1 MLYFLLIACSGP
13 VDETQLADIENGE
26 NVENIEHGLQE
37 EVSQEETELLTATKK
52 DIAFNLFRKSQD
64 NKVFFEVYFDEGIF
78 RPEFVDEYRSQDLN
92 EKKMMRMYVQEKG
105 SNKKTYGKVIV
116 SRANK
121 VDFYPDEFLIENR
134 PNQIFEIGL
143 ESSSLAV
150 GNMEKERDGI
160 KTTMSGLRV
169 EPVQNQDWKGEYT
182 TSKFEITSLYLS
194 QYTNMKRTEFQLRT
208 SYPIKKEDLRD
219 RISIQVQEDPTG
231 PETISI
237 PTKNI
242 SIVEQDPLNHTISIS
257 HPELLP
263 TRFLTVAVTDVPY
276 EKDTTITASKSIRTQ
291 LKDSSNIDIYG
302 PFLIENA
309 QGFGLE
315 YICNDHSVDKERWYS
330 RYDIGFYEDIS
341 EHCAL
346 RKEDIEKHLTFDPP
360 PNGDITIVEKRHGFL
375 VLGDFHRG
383 NLNVRLSEGVRS
395 IDNGMIKKGK
405 EKELH
410 ISKREPLI
418 QFLSKGRYVPIEG
431 WTKIPYRVRNTDS
444 ITMTVREIHESNL
457 HHWMTEYDEGAES
470 KNSDV
475 VLKQVLEIESEIDK
489 ISTQKLDLGELLNKR
504 TTGIY
509 EIELRDGYNGVRDY
523 LRVQVTNTALIA
535 KRHETNGGRKI
546 HVWAINNKTLET
558 LPGTKISLHRPSG
571 TKSESCITNN
581 QGFCEMDVSSQSDNT
596 EDFVLFAKRVSSD
609 GQEEMTYLS
618 FEDLQLQLSEYNVHG
633 ASGSSNTYRIS
644 AHTER
649 GAYRPGDNIHAFA
662 LIRGKNNE
670 APKQNIPV
678 YLDVMNAR
686 SQVVKQIKLQSNQAG
701 VVETS
706 IELPPK
712 AATGAWTLRWQVGAD
727 KETRSKNTTSSTVR
741 VENFVPERMNINLAF
756 DQKQSL
762 PSDTSAKGTI
772 NANYL
777 FGSPAKDAK
786 FEVVCRVESVVFQ
799 PKKNGNYSFGTADAF
814 GNFELGRV
822 KGTLDENGKGNFSC
836 PSVSRLKDLPGMAKV
851 TADVDVMEGGSGR
864 STHKTTSTIVHP
876 QKHYIGL
883 LIGAKRIGAGKQYPI
898 SGIVVDWEGN
908 VIKDVSD
915 VSIQKSQVEIG
926 YSWYYDEEDFSYSH
940 QQYKQEI
947 PLLKETIPVKDGR
960 FTYQIQG
967 DANVR
972 EYRIRAESGRVVSL
986 LDIEGERYYSSSD
999 KYTTPDPMK
1008 PDMLDISVPK
1018 SITRTETVTV
1028 KTSVPY
1034 TGKILWTVEGDDVIH
1049 SEWMDVTPEK
1059 LKNEGVDGEISWR
1072 FDLKDMPYR
1081 NNIYVTAMLIK
1092 DPHLES
1098 PKAFF
1103 PSRALGIASIPIRDE
1118 KWSQKVTLSVPDEV
1132 RANQKLKVSLQ
1143 VDAGKES
1150 LKDAVAMISV
1160 VDQGL
1165 LSLTNHPSPDPTNHL
1180 FPKLPLNVSTFETIG
1195 WSVATPSTGENVSA
1209 GGGENQVRRAKVV
1222 KPVALWS
1229 GIVPLSEDGKLD
1241 VDFDMP
1247 QYSGQVRVDVVTVS
1261 PKQFG
1266 TSKDTI
1272 FVRDPLTVQATLP
1285 RFMTKG
1291 DIVQIPALVTN
1302 LSGKDQDVELEL
1314 RVRDGEKS
1322 DSDDKTQKV
1331 VKFLGA
1337 SSTKINMKKDE
1348 QFTGVFRVEVLE
1360 EVGFAIFEVVAKAKN
1375 IESKD
1380 VLEVPFHS
1388 QKPVERE
1395 ITQIQLSD
1403 ILGASLEGTL
1413 DVSQELQGWST
1424 SETQLLTV
1432 SHPYGK
1438 SFAHVKHL
1446 LRYPYG
1452 CAEQT
1457 SSGLRPL
1464 LTMKNMI
1471 EQVDPMLLEQA
1482 PGNTTDEKI
1491 TDMVEHGISRLASMH
1506 NDGSGFAYWPGS
1518 YHVHPWATVYA
1529 MHVLLDAKKA
1539 GYSVNQEMLD
1549 DALDY
1554 MKRFVNDEY
1563 HDDSYYGSSTLA
1575 KAYMHYLLAREGNGR
1590 SNLILEELKN
1600 TSDVEAKYLLASALF
1615 LSGDRS
1621 YETMLKNVEA
1631 KYTTA
1636 SNWRSFGSNERA
1648 NGLILALHQE
1658 LAIRENWPSS
1668 LGASLART
1676 IASDLENIKNSYYF
1690 STQEIA
1696 WMTYG
1701 LASRITESSSWKQ
1714 PIVANKKSTI
1724 EPVRSNKTSAG
1735 WDIYDVARNNQQ
1747 LTMRSGGSD
1756 SYVIIS
1762 TEGVK
1767 NNGAYTYGG
1776 EGLKISRVYKTPD
1789 NKMVDWNNHHLGDEV
1804 VVVLTVQNKS
1814 GSELNE
1820 LALVDHIP
1828 AGWEIQN
1835 PAFGRGGDFT
1845 DFYDENQW
1853 QTDYTDVQDSEI
1865 RAFGDID
1872 RNKSIQFVYSIRA
1885 TSAGSFFVPPVE
1897 IEAMYDHKIWARET
1911 GMNIEVKGPF
1921 EKDFL

>member
-1 MLYFLLIACSGP
+1 MLYFLSIACSGNIEEKP
-13 VDETQLADIENGE
+13 LEDIE
-26 NVENIEHGLQE
+26 NVENIQE
-37 EVSQEETELLTATKK
+37 EASLEKTELLTAETK
-52 DIAFNLFRKSQD
+52 DITFNVFRKLQD
-64 NKVFFEVYFDEGIF
+64 NNVFFEVYFEEGIF
-78 RPEFVDEYRSQDLN
+78 RPEFVDKYRNQDLN
-92 EKKMMRMYVQEKG
+92 EQKMMRMYVQEKG
-105 SNKKTYGKVIV
+105 NTKKTYGKIIV
-116 SRANK
+116 RRANR
-121 VDFYPDEFLIENR
+121 VDFYPDEFSIENR

-143 ESSSLAV
+143 EGSSLSV
-150 GNMEKERDGI
+150 VDMEKEDDGI
-160 KTTMSGLRV
+160 KTIMSGLRLQ
-169 EPVQNQDWKGEYT
+169 PLQNQDWKGEYT

-194 QYTNMKRTEFQLRT
+194 QYKNMKRTEFQLRT
-208 SYPIKKEDLRD
+208 SYPIQKEDLRD
-219 RISIQVQEDPTG
+219 RISIQVQEDSIGTG
-231 PETISI
+231 TIEI
-237 PTKNI
+237 PNKNI
-242 SIVEQDPLNHTISIS
+242 SITKQDPVNYTISIS
-257 HPELLP
+257 HPSLLP
-263 TRFLTVAVTDVPY
+263 TRFLTVAVNDVPY
-276 EKDTTITASKSIRTQ
+276 DKDKTITASKSINTQ

-302 PFLIENA
+302 PYLIENA

-315 YICNDHSVDKERWYS
+315 YICSDHSVDGERWYS
-330 RYDIGFYEDIS
+330 RYDISFYEDIS

-360 PNGDITIVEKRHGFL
+360 LNGDMTIVEKRHGFL
-375 VLGDFHRG
+375 VIGDFNRG
-383 NLNVRLSEGVRS
+383 NLKVRLSEGVRS

-418 QFLSKGRYVPIEG
+418 QFLSKGRYVPVEG
-431 WTKIPYRVRNTDS
+431 WTKIPYRVRNTSS

-457 HHWMTEYDEGAES
+457 HHWMSEYDESAES

-475 VLKQVLEIESEIDK
+475 ILTQVLDIESETDK
-489 ISTQKLDLGELLNKR
+489 ISTQKLDLAELLDKR

-509 EIELRDGYNGVRDY
+509 EIELRDSYNGVRDY
-523 LRVQVTNTALIA
+523 LRVQVTNTALVA
-535 KRHETNGGRKI
+535 KRHETKEGRKI
-546 HVWAINNKTLET
+546 HVWAINNKTLDV

-581 QGFCEMDVSSQSDNT
+581 QGFCEMNVSSQGNNKD
-596 EDFVLFAKRVSSD
+596 DFVLFAKRVSSD
-609 GQEEMTYLS
+609 GREEMTYLS

-633 ASGSSNTYRIS
+633 SSGSSNTYRIS

-649 GAYRPGDNIHAFA
+649 GAYRPGDKIHAFA
-662 LIRGKNNE
+662 LIRTRNNE
-670 APKQNIPV
+670 APTQNIPV
-678 YLDVMNAR
+678 YLEVINAR
-686 SQVVKQIKLQSNQAG
+686 SQVVKQITLQSNKAG
-701 VVETS
+701 VVETT

-712 AATGAWTLRWQVGAD
+712 AATGSWTLRWKVGAGQ
-727 KETRSKNTTSSTVR
+727 ETRNKNTISTTVR

-756 DQKQSL
+756 QHKQSL
-762 PSDTSAKGTI
+762 PSDTSAIGTI
-772 NANYL
+772 KANYL

-799 PKKNGNYSFGTADAF
+799 PKKNGNYSFGTAEAF

-822 KGTLDENGKGNFSC
+822 KGTLDENGKGDFSC
-836 PSVSRLKDLPGMAKV
+836 PSSSRLKDLPGMAKV
-851 TADVDVMEGGSGR
+851 IADIDVMEGGSGR

-883 LIGAKRIGAGKQYPI
+883 LIGATSIGAGKQYPM

-915 VSIQKSQVEIG
+915 VTIQKSQVEIG
-926 YSWYYDEEDFSYSH
+926 YSWFYDEDDFSYSR

-947 PLLKETIPVKDGR
+947 PLQKETIPVKDGR

-972 EYRIRAESGRVVSL
+972 EYRIRAESGKVVSL
-986 LDIEGERYYSSSD
+986 LDIEGESYYSSSD

-1008 PDMLDISVPK
+1008 PDMLDLSVPK
-1018 SITRTETVTV
+1018 SITMTETVTV

-1034 TGKILWTVEGDDVIH
+1034 TGKILWTVEGDDVVH
-1049 SEWMDVTPEK
+1049 SEWMDITPEK
-1059 LKNEGVDGEISWR
+1059 LQKEGTDGEISWS
-1072 FDLKDMPYR
+1072 FNLKDMPYR

-1092 DPHLES
+1092 NPHLES

-1165 LSLTNHPSPDPTNHL
+1165 LSLTNHPSPDPTNRL
-1180 FPKLPLNVSTFETIG
+1180 FPKLPLNVNTFETIG
-1195 WSVATPSTGENVSA
+1195 WSVASPSTDENVSA

-1247 QYSGQVRVDVVTVS
+1247 QYSGQVRVDVVTAS

-1291 DIVQIPALVTN
+1291 DVVQIPAFVTN
-1302 LSGKDQDVELEL
+1302 LSGKSQDVELEL
-1314 RVRDGEKS
+1314 RVRDGEKP
-1322 DSDDKTQKV
+1322 DSDYKKQKI

-1337 SSTKINMKKDE
+1337 SSTKINMKNDE

-1403 ILGASLEGTL
+1403 ILGTSLNGKL
-1413 DVSQELQGWST
+1413 DISQELQGWST

-1457 SSGLRPL
+1457 SSSLRPL
-1464 LTMKNMI
+1464 LTMKNII
-1471 EQVDPMLLEQA
+1471 EQVDPMLLQQA
-1482 PGNTTDEKI
+1482 PGKTTDEKI

-1506 NDGSGFAYWPGS
+1506 NDGSGFAYWPGG
-1518 YHVHPWATVYA
+1518 YQVHPWATVYA

-1539 GYSVNQEMLD
+1539 GYSVNQAMLD
-1549 DALDY
+1549 DAMGYMEDFVGDDY
-1554 MKRFVNDEY
+1554 Y
-1563 HDDSYYGSSTLA
+1563 HDSYYGSSTLA

-1590 SNLILEELKN
+1590 SNLILEELTN

-1615 LSGDRS
+1615 LSGNRK
-1621 YETMLKNVEA
+1621 YENMLKNVEA
-1631 KYTTA
+1631 TYTTT
-1636 SNWRSFGSNERA
+1636 SDWRYFSSNERA
-1648 NGLILALHQE
+1648 NGLILTLHQE
-1658 LAIRENWPSS
+1658 LADRENWPSS
-1668 LGASLART
+1668 LGESLART

-1701 LASRITESSSWKQ
+1701 LASRVTDSSSWKQ
-1714 PIVANKKSTI
+1714 PIVENNKSKMQ
-1724 EPVRSNKTSAG
+1724 PVRSNATSAG
-1735 WDIYDVARNNQQ
+1735 WDLYDIARSDQK

-1756 SYVIIS
+1756 SYVILS

-1767 NNGAYTYGG
+1767 NNGVYTYGG
-1776 EGLKISRVYKTPD
+1776 EGLEISRIYKTPD
-1789 NKMVDWNNHHLGDEV
+1789 NKEVDWNNHHLGDEIFV
-1804 VVVLTVQNKS
+1804 VITVQNRS
-1814 GSELNE
+1814 GSKLNE

-1828 AGWEIQN
+1828 SGWEIQN
-1835 PAFGRGGDFT
+1835 PAFGRSSDFT
-1845 DFYDENQW
+1845 PFYDYDQW

-1872 RNKSIQFVYSIRA
+1872 RNSSVQFVYSIRA

-1897 IEAMYDHKIWARET
+1897 IEAMYNHKIWAREV
-1911 GMNIEVKGPF
+1911 GMNIQVKGPF